1 MTAFSLR
8 WVALCVYAPFVLA
21 LSSCGEGNI
30 QDNLEDTFTGGDTV
44 YQSSQTLPPL
54 EIPPDLSSS
63 TIQPDNLSSTGG
75 TSLSTTFSEYSV
87 VDQDAASIRSG
98 GVLPQIDGVRIE
110 RSGNER
116 WLVVKASPSEVWPK
130 IRDFWLESGFVFVY
144 ENPTTGIMETDWAE
158 QSLGVKPGFFG
169 KLFTKI
175 RDKLYG
181 PAIRD
186 KYRVRLERGVWPGT
200 TEIYVSH
207 RGVEQVSQ
215 SLTQPKAGESD
226 VQYVWQPRPSDP
238 GLESEMLAR
247 MMIAFGVQQ
256 ESARQVVASAPEP
269 QLRAQV
275 VRDGNGAAALALR
288 DNFSRAWRRTGLALD
303 RVGFTVEDRDR
314 SQGLYYVRYVD
325 PQKVGEEEEA
335 GFFSKLKF
343 WGDGEASEDDSNEYL
358 ISLIAEGSDTQ
369 VVVLD
374 KEGNRDA
381 SSTADRILSL
391 LHEQLK

>member
-8 WVALCVYAPFVLA
+8 GVALCACALFVFV

-30 QDNLEDTFTGGDTV
+30 ADNVSDVLRDDETI

-54 EIPPDLSSS
+54 EIPPDLSAS

-87 VDQDAASIRSG
+87 VSQDAASIRGG
-98 GVLPQIDGVRIE
+98 GVLPDIDGVRIE

-116 WLVVKASPSEVWPK
+116 WLVVEASPSEAWPK
-130 IRDFWLESGFVFVY
+130 VRDFWLENGFVFVY

-169 KLFTKI
+169 KLLSKV

-207 RGVEQVSQ
+207 RGVEQVSK
-215 SLTQPKAGESD
+215 SITQQKAGESD
-226 VQYVWQPRPSDP
+226 TEYVWQPRPSDP

-247 MMIAFGVQQ
+247 MMIAFGVQRERAQ
-256 ESARQVVASAPEP
+256 QVLATAPEP
-269 QLRAQV
+269 EPRAQV
-275 VRDGNGAAALALR
+275 VRDGNGATALALR

-343 WGDGEASEDDSNEYL
+343 WGDAEASDNSNEYL
-358 ISLIAEGSDTQ
+358 VSLIAEGSVTQ

-374 KEGNRDA
+374 KEGNRDS